1 MTGQALGA
9 RKPSWGKF
17 SRKVEQELRRKKEG
31 EVSPRAV
38 GTEAGTEQSHQ
49 E

>member
-1 MTGQALGA
+1 MASPWSQK
-9 RKPSWGKF
+9 KPNWGK
-17 SRKVEQELRRKKEG
+17 SIRKVEQELRRKKEG
-31 EVSPRAV
+31 EVSPRGV

>member
-1 MTGQALGA
+1 MTWQALGA
-9 RKPSWGKF
+9 KKPSWGKF
-17 SRKVEQELRRKKEG
+17 SRKVEKELRRKKECEISTQG
-31 EVSPRAV
+31 V